1 MSFLR
6 LKINHSSPLRKI
18 ISRDVLTH
26 AQKLAY
32 RSDVAPHRATG
43 FSSLIVTAGS
53 RYVSV
58 KRYFYARYSTLPRIM
73 AGCSGEALRPAG
85 FCYASLLTPL
95 RLATTFSS
103 VMARLHAPVTGA
115 AKMANSP
122 QSQIVFLPY
131 VCAVDPS
138 ESMFVQSIR
147 KTEQDLFDRVKAALD
162 EAGVAWIDIRTKEH
176 SKPADSDASHIPP
189 MGEVENAD
197 NAEGCED
204 IRYAIRQHL
213 CYGDTLTRTFYN
225 SRVFICKNAAQ
236 EYAEQYRH
244 EFKTGQFTTQSE
256 VTELTPQIVN
266 EIRHEYG
273 WNSPTTVYRVLPDDW
288 REGCDNAQ

>member
-1 MSFLR
+1 MTFLR
-6 LKINHSSPLRKI
+6 LKINHSSPARKNI
-18 ISRDVLTH
+18 LQDVLTH

-32 RSDVAPHRATG
+32 RSGVAPHRATG
-43 FSSLIVTAGS
+43 FSSLNYLAGS
-53 RYVSV
+53 RSVSV
-58 KRYFYARYSTLPRIM
+58 MRFFCARKTTQSRIM
-73 AGCSGEALRPAG
+73 AGRNGGAFALDG
-85 FCYASLLTPL
+85 FQIAILLTPL
-95 RLATTFSS
+95 RLATPFSS
-103 VMARLHAPVTGA
+103 VLARLLKIYLEAVN
-115 AKMANSP
+115 MANSA

-147 KTEQDLFDRVKAALD
+147 KTEQDLLDRVKAALD
-162 EAGVAWIDIRTKEH
+162 EAGVAWIDIRTKER

-197 NAEGCED
+197 NVED
-204 IRYAIRQHL
+204 GNDCKYAIRQRL
-213 CYGDTLTRTFYN
+213 YYGDTLTRTFYN

-273 WNSPTTVYRVLPDDW
+273 WNSPTTVYRALPDNW
-288 REGCDNAQ
+288 REGCDNA

>member
-1 MSFLR
+1 MTFLR

-32 RSDVAPHRATG
+32 RSGVAPHRATG
-43 FSSLIVTAGS
+43 FSSLIALAGS
-53 RYVSV
+53 RLISV

-85 FCYASLLTPL
+85 IQCTSLLTPL

-103 VMARLHAPVTGA
+103 VLARLHKSALEA
-115 AKMANSP
+115 ANMANSA

-147 KTEQDLFDRVKAALD
+147 KTEQDLLDRVKDALD
-162 EAGVAWIDIRTKEH
+162 EAGVAWIDPRTKER

-197 NAEGCED
+197 SAEGCED

-213 CYGDTLTRTFYN
+213 YYGDTLTRTFYL

-236 EYAEQYRH
+236 EYAERYRH

-266 EIRHEYG
+266 EIRSEYG
-273 WNSPTTVYRVLPDDW
+273 WNNPTTVYRALPDNW